1 MRIGSKEHF
10 EKIFNNMNIDKY
22 GDLDIYNATQRIEQL
37 VNEIE
42 KLKHYHK
49 LEIETMTQDFNLV
62 NEELKK
68 SRNHIEWLDD
78 KIEDLH
84 KHMVGKYQK

>member
-1 MRIGSKEHF
+1 MTYAIGSKEHF
-10 EKIFNNMNIDKY
+10 QDIFSRVKVDRYENP
-22 GDLDIYNATQRIEQL
+22 DLKIEQL

-62 NEELKK
+62 NKALKEAR
-68 SRNHIEWLDD
+68 STIDWLDSKMEILND
-78 KIEDLH
+78 
-84 KHMVGKYQK
+84 

>member
-10 EKIFNNMNIDKY
+10 EKIFNNMNIDRY
-22 GDLDIYNATQRIEQL
+22 EDLDLYNATQRIEQL

-62 NEELKK
+62 NKALKEAR
-68 SRNHIEWLDD
+68 STIDWLDSKMEILND
-78 KIEDLH
+78 
-84 KHMVGKYQK
+84 

>member
-1 MRIGSKEHF
+1 MTYAIGSKEHF
-10 EKIFNNMNIDKY
+10 QNIFSRVEIDRY
-22 GDLDIYNATQRIEQL
+22 ENPDLKIEQL
-37 VNEIE
+37 LNEIDQ
-42 KLKHYHK
+42 LKHYHK
-49 LEIETMTQDFNLV
+49 LEIENMTESFNLV